1 MIETLQW
8 TTLAICAL
16 ISVARIPSTLRGENR
31 SLFGIFA
38 LMTLAILLSI
48 QGPYIVIDQAL
59 GGINLA
65 NLLLRFVIFGAIFFM
80 GVRISRGFGADN
92 AHRLITGRTGMLVLL
107 AVSAVM
113 VALFFA
119 MDTAGSSAGLS
130 AISGKDARHFALVE
144 YYGAAGRAYP
154 AFVALVLVPAM
165 VHAVRD
171 RLPILV
177 RIAAALLALGGVAVA
192 LTLLFPVIPPALGQ
206 IEFII
211 NYTAVLCFVLG
222 LALIWAARVVSR
234 RTAASRRTS
243 TEK

>member
-8 TTLAICAL
+8 STLAICAL
-16 ISVARIPSTLRGENR
+16 VAAARIPSTLRGENR

-38 LMTLAILLSI
+38 SMTLAILLSI
-48 QGPYIVIDQAL
+48 KGPYLVIDQAL

-80 GVRISRGFGADN
+80 GIRIAKGFGADS
-92 AHRLITGRTGMLVLL
+92 AYRLITGKTGIIVLF
-107 AVSAVM
+107 AVSAVL
-113 VALFFA
+113 VALFFS
-119 MDTAGSSAGLS
+119 MDTEGSSAGLQAVS
-130 AISGKDARHFALVE
+130 AKDDRNFALVE

-154 AFVALVLVPAM
+154 AYVTLVLVPSM
-165 VHAVRD
+165 VRAVRE

-177 RIAAALLALGGVAVA
+177 RIAAALLALGGVAVG
-192 LTLLFPVIPPALGQ
+192 LTLLFPVIPPTMGS

-211 NYTAVLCFVLG
+211 NYTAVLCFVIG
-222 LALIWAARVVSR
+222 LALIWVAKVVNSRTVGARR
-234 RTAASRRTS
+234 KS

>member
-8 TTLAICAL
+8 TTLAVCAL
-16 ISVARIPSTLRGENR
+16 VAVARIPSTLRGENR

-48 QGPYIVIDQAL
+48 QGPYVVIDQAL

-80 GVRISRGFGADN
+80 GVRIARGFGADS

-107 AVSAVM
+107 AVSVVM
-113 VALFFA
+113 VALFFS

-130 AISGKDARHFALVE
+130 AVSGKDPRHFALVE

-154 AFVALVLVPAM
+154 AYIVLTLLPAM
-165 VHAVRD
+165 VRAARD

-192 LTLLFPVIPPALGQ
+192 LTLLFPVIPPTLGQ

-211 NYTAVLCFVLG
+211 NYTAVLCFVVG
-222 LALIWAARVVSR
+222 LALIWVAKVVSGR
-234 RTAASRRTS
+234 KAAGRRTS
-243 TEK
+243 TET

>member
-8 TTLAICAL
+8 STLAICAL
-16 ISVARIPSTLRGENR
+16 IAVARVPSTLRGENR

-48 QGPYIVIDQAL
+48 QGPYIAIDQAL

-80 GVRISRGFGADN
+80 GIRVSRGFGADS
-92 AHRLITGRTGMLVLL
+92 AYRLITGRAGIIVLL
-107 AVSAVM
+107 AVSAV
-113 VALFFA
+113 VISLFFS

-165 VHAVRD
+165 VRAVRE
-171 RLPILV
+171 RLPVLV

-192 LTLLFPVIPPALGQ
+192 LTLLFPLIPPSLGQ

-211 NYTAVLCFVLG
+211 NYTAVLCFVVG
-222 LALIWAARVVSR
+222 LALIWASRVVNR
-234 RTAASRRTS
+234 RTAARRRTS
-243 TEK
+243 TEM

>member
-8 TTLAICAL
+8 STLAVCAL
-16 ISVARIPSTLRGENR
+16 VAAARIPSTVRGENR

-38 LMTLAILLSI
+38 SMTLAILLSI
-48 QGPYIVIDQAL
+48 QGPYLVIDQAL

-80 GVRISRGFGADN
+80 GVRIAKGFSAGSAY
-92 AHRLITGRTGMLVLL
+92 RLITGRTGMLVLF

-113 VALFFA
+113 VALFFS
-119 MDTAGSSAGLS
+119 MDTAGSSAGLK
-130 AISGKDARHFALVE
+130 AISAKDARHFALVE

-154 AFVALVLVPAM
+154 AYVTLALVPSM
-165 VHAVRD
+165 VRAVRD

-177 RIAAALLALGGVAVA
+177 RIAAALLALGGIAVG
-192 LTLLFPVIPPALGQ
+192 LTLLFPVIPPSLGS

-211 NYTAVLCFVLG
+211 NYAAVLCFVVG
-222 LALIWAARVVSR
+222 LALIWMARVVHG
-234 RTAASRRTS
+234 RTTASGRKS
-243 TEK
+243 TET

>member
-8 TTLAICAL
+8 TTLAVCAL
-16 ISVARIPSTLRGENR
+16 VAVARIPSTLRGENR

-48 QGPYIVIDQAL
+48 QGPYVVIDQAL

-80 GVRISRGFGADN
+80 GVRIARGFGADS

-107 AVSAVM
+107 AVSVVM
-113 VALFFA
+113 VALFFS

-130 AISGKDARHFALVE
+130 AVSGKDPRHFALVE

-154 AFVALVLVPAM
+154 AYVVLTLLPAM
-165 VHAVRD
+165 VRAARD

-192 LTLLFPVIPPALGQ
+192 LTLLFPVIPPTLGQ

-211 NYTAVLCFVLG
+211 NYTAVLCFVVG
-222 LALIWAARVVSR
+222 LALIWVAKVVSGR
-234 RTAASRRTS
+234 KAAGRRTS
-243 TEK
+243 NET